1 MKTFVGFLNGKNLS
15 FPVKYSLLAIIV
27 PIFFFLS
34 FMYYELGGGKKL
46 LTSKY
51 EYKNRL
57 EKPYKGDA
65 LESTSDDILMSRHG
79 RSY

>member
-1 MKTFVGFLNGKNLS
+1 
-15 FPVKYSLLAIIV
+15 
-27 PIFFFLS
+27 
-34 FMYYELGGGKKL
+34 MYYELGGGKKL

-65 LESTSDDILMSRHG
+65 LESTPDDILMSRHG